1 MAEEARVMRISWYF
15 GFGWLSILTVAA
27 CAVGISRLGD
37 PLAWALYV
45 PFLLVAL
52 YMTVRFRLY
61 NAQPWRRVHARAMI
75 AYAKLAGDEYD
86 AARKEGREFDIKVPC
101 RGLAE
106 HLSGNGPSDDVDA
119 LLGEGRK
126 QYYKDLLEAHPQVF
140 LKGIGENRRAAILD
154 GVRRDI
160 DASELGPDILIAKA
174 IERSHGKLEAANYLH
189 ALLLGRVR

>member
-1 MAEEARVMRISWYF
+1 MRISWYF

-27 CAVGISRLGD
+27 CAVGINRLGGAI
-37 PLAWALYV
+37 AWALYV

-52 YMTVRFRLY
+52 YMTVRFRLF

-75 AYAKLAGDEYD
+75 AYARLAEQEYE
-86 AARKEGREFDIKVPC
+86 AARKAGREFDIVVPC

-106 HLSGNGPSDDVDA
+106 HILGRSPSAEIDSLV
-119 LLGEGRK
+119 GEGRK
-126 QYYKDLLEAHPQVF
+126 RYYAELAEAYPLAF
-140 LKGIGENRRAAILD
+140 LKGVGEDRRDAVLA

-160 DASELGPDILIAKA
+160 EASKLGPDIVIAKA
-174 IERSHGKLEAANYLH
+174 IERKHNRREAANYLQ